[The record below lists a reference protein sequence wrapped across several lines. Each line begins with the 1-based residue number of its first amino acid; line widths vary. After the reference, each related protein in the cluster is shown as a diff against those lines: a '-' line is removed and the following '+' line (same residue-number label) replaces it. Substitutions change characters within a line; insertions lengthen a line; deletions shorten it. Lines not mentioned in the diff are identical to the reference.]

1 MKRDI
6 KAYLHDVHKA
16 SLHILTFT
24 KELSIED
31 YSNTELVKS
40 AVERQFVIIGEAL
53 VQMRS
58 NYPDLLNQ
66 ISDAEKIIGFRNVLV
81 HGYDMIDDATVWSAI
96 KTNLPTLIE
105 EIKALKNT

>member
-1 MKRDI
+1 MKLNI

-31 YSNTELVKS
+31 YSNSELVKS

-53 VQMRS
+53 VIPS
-58 NYPDLLNQ
+58 CFPD
-66 ISDAEKIIGFRNVLV
+66 
-81 HGYDMIDDATVWSAI
+81 
-96 KTNLPTLIE
+96 
-105 EIKALKNT
+105 KNF

>member
-31 YSNTELVKS
+31 YSNSELVKS
-40 AVERQFVIIGEAL
+40 AVERQFVTIVKHL
-53 VQMRS
+53 SR
-58 NYPDLLNQ
+58 
-66 ISDAEKIIGFRNVLV
+66 
-81 HGYDMIDDATVWSAI
+81 
-96 KTNLPTLIE
+96 
-105 EIKALKNT
+105 